1 MPSDRR
7 EARLIL
13 PRGTLLRE
21 TMELLWRSGECSVWD
36 VVDRLSAKLE
46 LDLQYSTVSST
57 LDNLCSLG
65 LAARVRINGRKSK
78 AFLYSASVSRE
89 QLEKTAIIQAVQTI
103 LAESHSTQ
111 QALQYL
117 VDLIKQAD
125 NRLLDDL
132 KQLVEEKQL
141 ELRAAPQ
148 PE

>member
-1 MPSDRR
+1 MPQDRR

-21 TMELLWRSGECSVWD
+21 ALELLWHSGDCSVWD
-36 VVDRLSAKLE
+36 VVDKLGAKLD

-57 LDNLCSLG
+57 LDNLCNLG
-65 LAARVRINGRKSK
+65 LATRVRTPGKKSK

-89 QLEKTAIIQAVQTI
+89 QLEKTAIIGAVQTI
-103 LAESHSTQ
+103 LAESGSTQ

-117 VDLIKQAD
+117 VELIKQAD

-132 KQLVEEKQL
+132 KHQVEKKQL
-141 ELRAAPQ
+141 QLRSARQPQ
-148 PE
+148 